1 MQRFRIERESPAA
14 ARQLR
19 RRIAAL
25 ALLGLASCGGGYDSP
40 MSPRTTDG
48 AGTATQTVADPTGD
62 TFNNVGTVW
71 DLTGFTVTRDTDG
84 VTAKLDF
91 TADVLSPMS
100 GDTAAIIGFVEFD
113 LDQNQVSGVE
123 SVVDHFRQDGGTT
136 ALGVDATVDFSIFA
150 SDSTVA
156 VYDSLAHVT
165 GRIKPMFSGKSIT
178 MRIPRALLQNDDGFV
193 NAAAIIGAV
202 HRPTDFVPQTGH
214 LTLRPAGV
222 S

>member
-1 MQRFRIERESPAA
+1 
-14 ARQLR
+14 
-19 RRIAAL
+19 
-25 ALLGLASCGGGYDSP
+25 
-40 MSPRTTDG
+40 
-48 AGTATQTVADPTGD
+48 
-62 TFNNVGTVW
+62 
-71 DLTGFTVTRDTDG
+71 
-84 VTAKLDF
+84 
-91 TADVLSPMS
+91 MS
-100 GDTAAIIGFVEFD
+100 GDTSAIIGFVEFD

-165 GRIKPMFSGKSIT
+165 GRIKPVFSGKSIT

-193 NAAAIIGAV
+193 NAAAIIGAI